1 MEHYRAMKWGVGA
14 LVFSPLIFFAAGW
27 LYPWFQ
33 FNPFA
38 ALLLVILLQ
47 AYVGFVFYCILCVP
61 VPRRILLLG
70 STLLVLSTGTLLF
83 EGAESAAF
91 VLGPGLVVCILG
103 GLPRWI
109 ALGAAV
115 FIANTLILSLSWT
128 GQLYFW
134 PLIYVFL
141 ASCGLGIATL
151 PYLDWRAHLKMSH
164 RDSREGSAP

>member
-1 MEHYRAMKWGVGA
+1 MEHYRAMKWGAGA
-14 LVFSPLIFFAAGW
+14 FVFSPLIFFAAGW
-27 LYPWFQ
+27 LYSWFR

-38 ALLLVILLQ
+38 VLLMVILLQ
-47 AYVGFVFYCILCVP
+47 AYVGFIFYCVLCVP

-70 STLLVLSTGTLLF
+70 STVLILSTGTLLF
-83 EGAESAAF
+83 EGHESAAF
-91 VLGPGLVVCILG
+91 VLGLGLVVCILG

-141 ASCGLGIATL
+141 AYCGLGIATL
-151 PYLDWRAHLKMSH
+151 PYLDWQAHLKMSN
-164 RDSREGSAP
+164 RGSREGSAR